1 MPETAFRRGCWQD
14 ARFPLILILA
24 LLALLAMRSF
34 KGEKKE
40 AESVM

>member
-1 MPETAFRRGCWQD
+1 MPEDSLQKGMLAGC
-14 ARFPLILILA
+14 AFPLILILA